1 MEEDE
6 ILEMLSE
13 NLKLELI
20 ANLNGKMLHNTI
32 VFN

>member
-13 NLKLELI
+13 NLKLELT